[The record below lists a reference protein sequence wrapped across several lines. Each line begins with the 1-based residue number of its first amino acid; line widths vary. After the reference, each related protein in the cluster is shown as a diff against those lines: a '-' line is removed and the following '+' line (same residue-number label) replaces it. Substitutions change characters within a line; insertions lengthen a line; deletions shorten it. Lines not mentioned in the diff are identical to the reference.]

1 MKDRCVV
8 VAGGDCD
15 LSLLSEVS
23 TSDFVIA
30 ADSGLNYLMSAN
42 VKPDLIVGDFDS
54 YCARLPDGIAVVKL
68 PTKKDDTDLLFS
80 LRCGVERGYKKYLI
94 FGGYGSRPD
103 QNLAMLQSLVWLC
116 DNCDT
121 QSVKV
126 KCNGFEIY
134 AVKNSKITLS
144 VGCDRYLSVFS
155 ISGKAN
161 GVEIVGADYPLK
173 NAVIMPSFP
182 IGVSNEADGEV
193 TVSVKDGILII
204 MIVDKNI

>member
-15 LSLLSEVS
+15 LSLLSEIS

-30 ADSGLNYLMSAN
+30 ADSGLNHLMSAN

-54 YCARLPDGIAVVKL
+54 YSGRLPEGIETVVL

-80 LRCGVERGYKKYLI
+80 LRCGVERGFKKYLI

-116 DNCDT
+116 DNCEAE
-121 QSVKV
+121 SVKAQ
-126 KCNGFEIY
+126 CNGFEIN

-144 VGCDRYLSVFS
+144 VGRERYFSVFS
-155 ISGKAN
+155 ISGEAK
-161 GVEIVGADYPLK
+161 GVEIIGADYPLE
-173 NAVIMPSFP
+173 NSVITPSFP

-193 TVSVKDGILII
+193 TLSVKDGTLII
-204 MIVDKNI
+204 MTVDKNN